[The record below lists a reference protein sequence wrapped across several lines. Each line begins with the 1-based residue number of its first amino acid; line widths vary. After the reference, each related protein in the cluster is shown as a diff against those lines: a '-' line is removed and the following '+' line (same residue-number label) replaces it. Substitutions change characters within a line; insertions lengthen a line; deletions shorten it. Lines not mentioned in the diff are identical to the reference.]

1 MTFDGPLSD
10 LAMEWRIEI
19 PKAPTAEER
28 EAVLAPLAAFNAASG
43 YPGEALPVAVLI
55 RDGAGTI
62 VGGLWGRTGYDW
74 LFVEFLVVPDA
85 LRGRGVGT
93 ALMASA
99 ERIAGERG
107 CVGAWLTTF
116 TFQARG
122 FYEKLGYRLFGEIE
136 NSPGDNVRLLMKK
149 RLEARRGGR

>member
-1 MTFDGPLSD
+1 MRFASPLSGLPAD
-10 LAMEWRIEI
+10 WRIEL
-19 PKAPTAEER
+19 PEAPTAEQR
-28 EAVLAPLAAFNAASG
+28 EAVLAPLAAFNSASG
-43 YPGEALPVAVLI
+43 YPGEAVPVAILI
-55 RDGAGTI
+55 RDEAGTI
-62 VGGLWGRTGYDW
+62 AGGLWGRTGYDW

-93 ALMASA
+93 GLMAAA
-99 ERIAGERG
+99 EEIALERG

-136 NSPGDNVRLLMKK
+136 NSPRDNIRLLMKK
-149 RLEARRGGR
+149 RLDGG